1 MAINDISL
9 TSGMR
14 SNLVNLQS
22 TVSLINR
29 TQTRLSTGKKVNS
42 PLDDPTRYF
51 VAQDHVNR
59 ASDLAARKDGM
70 GEAIQNVQAASSGID
85 GITKL
90 LEAAKGLA
98 ESARSA
104 DTAGRDS
111 LATQYDTLLTQID
124 QLATDSGYKGVNLLN
139 SDTLKVDF
147 NENATSTLSISGFDA
162 SSSGLGVNAVIGA
175 GGTSTTPSTV
185 TTVTTANVS
194 WASGGIVN
202 LADGTVNTTVRDD
215 MNANPQNYRIV
226 DSATGGT
233 GGIATG
239 NGTLINFA
247 STPGGDYEAAL
258 VSGSF
263 SAGEAVTVQYDA
275 NGFDPTT
282 GAPNPITTTT
292 PSGNAWDTNGGI
304 DTSEAEIHNAE
315 TALRSQSA
323 RLSSNLSVIT
333 IRQDF
338 TTSMVNTLQQGS
350 DNLTL
355 ADMNEEGA
363 NMLALQTKQ
372 SLGTSALSLASQ
384 SAQSV
389 LKLFG

>member
-9 TSGMR
+9 TAGMR

-22 TVSLINR
+22 TVNLINR
-29 TQTRLSTGKKVNS
+29 TQTRLSTGKSVNS
-42 PLDDPTRYF
+42 PLDDPTKYF
-51 VAQDHVNR
+51 TAQDHMNR

-70 GEAIQNVQAASSGID
+70 SEAIQTIQGASSGID

-104 DTAGRDS
+104 NTAGRSS
-111 LATQYDTLLTQID
+111 LATQFGSLLTQID
-124 QLATDSGYKGVNLLN
+124 QLATDSGYKGVNLLH

-147 NENATSTLSISGFDA
+147 NENATSSLSITGFDA
-162 SSSGLGVNAVIGA
+162 SSSALGVSAA
-175 GGTSTTPSTV
+175 G
-185 TTVTTANVS
+185 NS
-194 WASGGIVN
+194 WAS
-202 LADGTVNTTVRDD
+202 NTD
-215 MNANPQNYRIV
+215 
-226 DSATGGT
+226 
-233 GGIATG
+233 
-239 NGTLINFA
+239 
-247 STPGGDYEAAL
+247 
-258 VSGSF
+258 
-263 SAGEAVTVQYDA
+263 
-275 NGFDPTT
+275 
-282 GAPNPITTTT
+282 
-292 PSGNAWDTNGGI
+292 I
-304 DTSEAEIHNAE
+304 DTSETAIKTAEDS
-315 TALRSQSA
+315 LRSHSES
-323 RLSSNLSVIT
+323 LSSNLSVIT

-384 SAQSV
+384 SAQMV
-389 LKLFG
+389 LKLFP

>member
-9 TSGMR
+9 TAGMR

-22 TVSLINR
+22 TVNLINR

-51 VAQDHVNR
+51 TAQDHINR

-70 GEAIQNVQAASSGID
+70 GEAIQNVQAATSGID

-90 LEAAKGLA
+90 IEAAKGLA

-104 DTAGRDS
+104 DTTGRES
-111 LATQYDTLLTQID
+111 LATQYNTLLTQID
-124 QLATDSGYKGVNLLN
+124 QMASDGGYKGINLLN

-147 NENATSTLSISGFDA
+147 NENATSSLSIVGFDA
-162 SSSGLGVNAVIGA
+162 SSSGLGINAVNG
-175 GGTSTTPSTV
+175 V
-185 TTVTTANVS
+185 TTITTGV
-194 WASGGIVN
+194 
-202 LADGTVNTTVRDD
+202 LAIGDD
-215 MNANPQNYRIV
+215 EEAWLPPDTISPTLAADINNNRQNYRIV
-226 DSATGGT
+226 DSATGGA
-233 GGIATG
+233 GGIAVG
-239 NGTLINFA
+239 GDSF
-247 STPGGDYEAAL
+247 GGDYYGIV

-263 SAGEAVTVQYDA
+263 SNGEAITIQYNA
-275 NGFDPTT
+275 NGFDQIT
-282 GAPNPITTTT
+282 GAPN
-292 PSGNAWDTNGGI
+292 SGSSGWDTNAGI
-304 DTSEAEIHNAE
+304 DTSEAELQNALN
-315 TALRSQSA
+315 TLRSQSEN
-323 RLSSNLSVIT
+323 LSSSMSVVT

-338 TTSMVNTLQQGS
+338 TTSMINDLQTGA

-372 SLGTSALSLASQ
+372 SLGTTALSLASQ
-384 SAQSV
+384 ASQSV
-389 LKLFG
+389 LRLFG